1 MKRKLL
7 IAFCILLAILSSCK
21 KNADTSSTATKEVEK
36 AIPVK
41 EGVDSEVNIPSGEFL
56 EESYEVE
63 SGTMMTETT
72 YAIVPLPDIVIPE
85 KEIPSCFFADSIE
98 YTFDPVERT
107 YTVSGSKRDITGPL
121 FIPSEIDGY
130 PVTRIGDEAFKDC
143 TGLKGDV
150 ILPASVVSIGDYAFS
165 GCTGL
170 DGVLLLGE
178 GLKQIGEGAF
188 SDCVNLRGNVFLP
201 STLEVLGAKAFYGC
215 TGLDGNLLIGEGLE
229 EIGDRAFY
237 GASGLKGDIVIP
249 QSVKII
255 GDEAFAYCIGLGSS
269 LVLTEGLEEIGERA
283 FLECTGLKGD
293 LLFPKSLKIIG
304 NEAFK
309 DCNNLDGFCLFQS
322 DEVSYVPSS
331 FEGTGLKFF

>member
-21 KNADTSSTATKEVEK
+21 KNADTSSTATKEVN
-36 AIPVK
+36 
-41 EGVDSEVNIPSGEFL
+41 SEVIILSETPL
-56 EESYEVE
+56 EVSYEE
-63 SGTMMTETT
+63 NPETETT
-72 YAIVPLPDIVIPE
+72 EITYAVVPFPDIVIPE

-121 FIPSEIDGY
+121 FIPSKIDGY

-143 TGLKGDV
+143 SGLKGDV

-178 GLKQIGEGAF
+178 GLKYIGEGAF
-188 SDCVNLRGNVFLP
+188 SDCINLQGDVLLP
-201 STLEVLGAKAFYGC
+201 STLEVLGTKAFWGC
-215 TGLDGNLLIGEGLE
+215 AGLDGNLLLGEGLE
-229 EIGDRAFY
+229 KIGERAFY

-269 LVLTEGLEEIGERA
+269 LVLTEGLEEIGERV

-293 LLFPKSLKIIG
+293 LLFPKSMKIIG

-331 FEGTGLKFF
+331 FEGTELKFF

>member
-21 KNADTSSTATKEVEK
+21 KNADTSSTATKEVN
-36 AIPVK
+36 
-41 EGVDSEVNIPSGEFL
+41 SEVIILSETPL
-56 EESYEVE
+56 EVSYEE
-63 SGTMMTETT
+63 NPETETT
-72 YAIVPLPDIVIPE
+72 EITYAVVPFPDIVIPE

-143 TGLKGDV
+143 SGLKGDV

-215 TGLDGNLLIGEGLE
+215 TGLDGNLLIEEGLE
-229 EIGDRAFY
+229 KIGDQAFL

-269 LVLTEGLEEIGERA
+269 LVLTEGLE
-283 FLECTGLKGD
+283 
-293 LLFPKSLKIIG
+293 
-304 NEAFK
+304 
-309 DCNNLDGFCLFQS
+309 
-322 DEVSYVPSS
+322 
-331 FEGTGLKFF
+331 

>member
-21 KNADTSSTATKEVEK
+21 KNADTSSTATKEVN
-36 AIPVK
+36 
-41 EGVDSEVNIPSGEFL
+41 SEVIILSETPL
-56 EESYEVE
+56 EVSYEE
-63 SGTMMTETT
+63 NPETETT
-72 YAIVPLPDIVIPE
+72 EITYAVVPFPDIVIPE

-121 FIPSEIDGY
+121 FIPSKIDGY

-143 TGLKGDV
+143 SGLKGDV

-178 GLKQIGEGAF
+178 GLKYIGEGAF
-188 SDCVNLRGNVFLP
+188 SDCINLQGDVLLP
-201 STLEVLGAKAFYGC
+201 STLEVLGTKAFWGC
-215 TGLDGNLLIGEGLE
+215 AGLDGNLLLGEGLE
-229 EIGDRAFY
+229 KIGERAFY

-283 FLECTGLKGD
+283 FLKCTGLKGD

>member
-21 KNADTSSTATKEVEK
+21 KNADTSSTATKEVN
-36 AIPVK
+36 
-41 EGVDSEVNIPSGEFL
+41 SEVIILSETPL
-56 EESYEVE
+56 EVSYEE
-63 SGTMMTETT
+63 NPETETT
-72 YAIVPLPDIVIPE
+72 EITYAVVPFPDIVIPE

-121 FIPSEIDGY
+121 FIPSKIDGY

-143 TGLKGDV
+143 SGLKGDV

-178 GLKQIGEGAF
+178 GLKYIGEGAF
-188 SDCVNLRGNVFLP
+188 SDCINLQGDVLLP
-201 STLEVLGAKAFYGC
+201 STLEVLGTKAFWGC
-215 TGLDGNLLIGEGLE
+215 AGLDGNLLLGEGLE
-229 EIGDRAFY
+229 KIGERAFY

-304 NEAFK
+304 NGAFK

-322 DEVSYVPSS
+322 DEISYVPSS
-331 FEGTGLKFF
+331 FEGTELKFF

>member
-21 KNADTSSTATKEVEK
+21 KNADTSSTATKEVN
-36 AIPVK
+36 
-41 EGVDSEVNIPSGEFL
+41 SEVIILSETPL
-56 EESYEVE
+56 EASYEE
-63 SGTMMTETT
+63 NLGAKTTEKT
-72 YAIVPLPDIVIPE
+72 YAVVPFPDIVIPE
-85 KEIPSCFFADSIE
+85 REIPSCFFADSIE

-121 FIPSEIDGY
+121 FIPSKIDGY

-143 TGLKGDV
+143 SGLKGDV

-188 SDCVNLRGNVFLP
+188 SDCVNLQGNVFLP
-201 STLEVLGAKAFYGC
+201 STLEVLGTKAFWGC
-215 TGLDGNLLIGEGLE
+215 AGLDGNLLLGEGLE
-229 EIGDRAFY
+229 KIGERAFY

-331 FEGTGLKFF
+331 FEGTELKFF

>member
-21 KNADTSSTATKEVEK
+21 KNADTSSTATKEVN
-36 AIPVK
+36 
-41 EGVDSEVNIPSGEFL
+41 SEVIILSETPL
-56 EESYEVE
+56 EVSYEE
-63 SGTMMTETT
+63 NPETETTEIT

-85 KEIPSCFFADSIE
+85 KEIPSCFIVDSIE
-98 YTFDPVERT
+98 YTFDTVERT

-121 FIPSEIDGY
+121 FIPSKIDGY

-143 TGLKGDV
+143 SGLKGDV

-178 GLKQIGEGAF
+178 GLKYIGEGAF
-188 SDCVNLRGNVFLP
+188 SDCINLQGDVLLP
-201 STLEVLGAKAFYGC
+201 STLEVLGTKAFWGC
-215 TGLDGNLLIGEGLE
+215 AGLDGNLLLGEGLE
-229 EIGDRAFY
+229 KIGERAFY

-304 NEAFK
+304 NGAFK

-322 DEVSYVPSS
+322 DEISYVPSS
-331 FEGTGLKFF
+331 FEGTELKFF

>member
-21 KNADTSSTATKEVEK
+21 KNADTSSTATKEVN
-36 AIPVK
+36 
-41 EGVDSEVNIPSGEFL
+41 SEVIILSETPL
-56 EESYEVE
+56 EVSYEE
-63 SGTMMTETT
+63 NPETETT
-72 YAIVPLPDIVIPE
+72 EITYAVVPFPDIVIPE

-121 FIPSEIDGY
+121 FIPSKIDGY

-143 TGLKGDV
+143 SGLKGDV

-178 GLKQIGEGAF
+178 GLKYIGEGAF
-188 SDCVNLRGNVFLP
+188 SDCINLQGDVLLP
-201 STLEVLGAKAFYGC
+201 STLEVLGTKAFWGC
-215 TGLDGNLLIGEGLE
+215 AGLDGNLLLGEGLE
-229 EIGDRAFY
+229 KIGERAFY

-255 GDEAFAYCIGLGSS
+255 GDEAFAYCTNLGWS
-269 LVLTEGLEEIGERA
+269 LVFTEGLEEIGERA
-283 FLECTGLKGD
+283 FLKCTGLKGD

-331 FEGTGLKFF
+331 FEGTELKFF

>member
-21 KNADTSSTATKEVEK
+21 KNADTSSTATKEVN
-36 AIPVK
+36 
-41 EGVDSEVNIPSGEFL
+41 SEVIILSETPL
-56 EESYEVE
+56 EASYEE
-63 SGTMMTETT
+63 NLGAKTTEKT
-72 YAIVPLPDIVIPE
+72 YAVVPFPDIVIPE
-85 KEIPSCFFADSIE
+85 REIPSCFFADSIE
-98 YTFDPVERT
+98 YTFNPGEKT
-107 YTVSGSKRDITGPL
+107 YTVSRSERDISGPL

-143 TGLKGDV
+143 TGLTGDV
-150 ILPASVVSIGDYAFS
+150 ILPASVVFIGDYAFS

-188 SDCVNLRGNVFLP
+188 SDCVNLQGNVFLP

-269 LVLTEGLEEIGERA
+269 LVFTEGLEEIGERA
-283 FLECTGLKGD
+283 FLECTGLKDD

>member
-21 KNADTSSTATKEVEK
+21 KNADTSSTATKEVN
-36 AIPVK
+36 
-41 EGVDSEVNIPSGEFL
+41 SEVIILSETPL
-56 EESYEVE
+56 EVSYEE
-63 SGTMMTETT
+63 NPETETT
-72 YAIVPLPDIVIPE
+72 EITYAVVPFPDIVIPE

-121 FIPSEIDGY
+121 FIPSKIDGY

-143 TGLKGDV
+143 SGLKGDV

-178 GLKQIGEGAF
+178 GLKYIGEGAF
-188 SDCVNLRGNVFLP
+188 SDCINLQGDVLLP
-201 STLEVLGAKAFYGC
+201 STLEVLGTKAFWGC
-215 TGLDGNLLIGEGLE
+215 AGLDGNLLLGEGLE
-229 EIGDRAFY
+229 KIGERAFY

-304 NEAFK
+304 NGAFK

-331 FEGTGLKFF
+331 FEGTELKFF

>member
-21 KNADTSSTATKEVEK
+21 KNADTSSTATKEVN
-36 AIPVK
+36 
-41 EGVDSEVNIPSGEFL
+41 SEVIILSETPL
-56 EESYEVE
+56 EVSYEE
-63 SGTMMTETT
+63 NPETETT
-72 YAIVPLPDIVIPE
+72 EITYAVVPFPDIVIPE

-121 FIPSEIDGY
+121 FIPSKIDGY

-143 TGLKGDV
+143 SGLKGDV

-178 GLKQIGEGAF
+178 GLEQIGEGAF
-188 SDCVNLRGNVFLP
+188 SDCINLQGDVLLP
-201 STLEVLGAKAFYGC
+201 STLEVLGTKAFWGC
-215 TGLDGNLLIGEGLE
+215 AGLDGNLLLGEGLE
-229 EIGDRAFY
+229 KIGERAFY

>member
-21 KNADTSSTATKEVEK
+21 KNADTSSTATKEVN
-36 AIPVK
+36 
-41 EGVDSEVNIPSGEFL
+41 SEVIILSETSL
-56 EESYEVE
+56 EVSDEENPE
-63 SGTMMTETT
+63 TETT
-72 YAIVPLPDIVIPE
+72 EITYAVVPFPDIVIPE
-85 KEIPSCFFADSIE
+85 KEIPSCFIVDSIE

-121 FIPSEIDGY
+121 FIPSKIDGY

-143 TGLKGDV
+143 SGLKGDV

-188 SDCVNLRGNVFLP
+188 FDCVNLQGNVFLP
-201 STLEVLGAKAFYGC
+201 STLEVLGAKAFFGC
-215 TGLDGNLLIGEGLE
+215 TGLDGNLLLGEGLE
-229 EIGDRAFY
+229 KIGERAFY

>member
-21 KNADTSSTATKEVEK
+21 KNADTSSTATKEVN
-36 AIPVK
+36 
-41 EGVDSEVNIPSGEFL
+41 SEVIILSETPL
-56 EESYEVE
+56 EVSYEE
-63 SGTMMTETT
+63 NPETETT
-72 YAIVPLPDIVIPE
+72 EITYAVVPFPDIVIPE

-121 FIPSEIDGY
+121 FIPSKIDGY

-143 TGLKGDV
+143 SGLKGDV

-178 GLKQIGEGAF
+178 GLKYIGEGAF
-188 SDCVNLRGNVFLP
+188 SDCINLQGDVLLP
-201 STLEVLGAKAFYGC
+201 STLEVLGTKAFWGC
-215 TGLDGNLLIGEGLE
+215 AGLDGNLLLGEGLE
-229 EIGDRAFY
+229 KIGERAFY

-304 NEAFK
+304 NGAFK

-322 DEVSYVPSS
+322 DEISYVPSS